1 MVNWANSNS
10 GFLLVILTMVY
21 TITTIVILLAAN
33 KSNQLARQSL
43 EQAVDLERSRV
54 RPYLSMTIKIVT
66 KGGKNEEPGL
76 PYAYLF
82 LTNHGL
88 SQAYDVKVEIT
99 PLIYSEVSIKGN
111 KIKKVPYF
119 IENITSNIAPGVTI
133 TDSIGFTANIYE
145 KYEKPLFNGT
155 IAYSDAAGIKYLD
168 KFCIDFIAM
177 SNATPFY
184 DKNEKNMI

>member
-1 MVNWANSNS
+1 MISWANNNS
-10 GFLLVILTMVY
+10 GFLLVVLTMAY
-21 TITTIVILLAAN
+21 TITTIIILIVTN

-54 RPYLSMTIKIVT
+54 RPYLSMTIKIVA

-76 PYAYLF
+76 PYAYLL

-99 PLIYSEVSIKGN
+99 PLIYSEAIMNGN

-119 IENITSNIAPGVTI
+119 IENITSNIAPGVTM
-133 TDSIGFTANIYE
+133 TDSIGFTQKIYEIYE
-145 KYEKPLFNGT
+145 KPIFNGT
-155 IAYSDAAGIKYLD
+155 ISYSDAAGIKYLD

>member
-1 MVNWANSNS
+1 MIIWANSNS
-10 GFLLVILTMVY
+10 GFLLVVLIMVY
-21 TITTIVILLAAN
+21 TIATIIILLVTN

-43 EQAVDLERSRV
+43 EQAIDLERSRV
-54 RPYLSMTIKIVT
+54 RPYLSMTVKLVS

-82 LTNHGL
+82 LTNHGF
-88 SQAYDVKVEIT
+88 SQAYDVKIEIT
-99 PLIYSEVSIKGN
+99 PLIYSEVSVGGN

-119 IENITSNIAPGVTI
+119 IENITSNIAPSVTL

-145 KYEKPLFNGT
+145 RYEKPIFTGT
-155 IAYSDAAGIKYLD
+155 IAYSDAVGIDYVD
-168 KFCIDFIAM
+168 RFSIDFIAM

-184 DKNEKNMI
+184 YNNEKI